1 MREERLDTNWIEI
14 ETNWMLLESKRLEIN
29 WKQLEL
35 ELESLPTH
43 YKEINIK
50 NVTIETLKNA
60 PKGAPVMMKAGKD
73 AKLLRLAL
81 KIAKETEKV

>member
-1 MREERLDTNWIEI
+1 MKL
-14 ETNWMLLESKRLEIN
+14 
-29 WKQLEL
+29 
-35 ELESLPTH
+35 
-43 YKEINIK
+43 K

-73 AKLLRLAL
+73 AKMLRLAL

>member
-1 MREERLDTNWIEI
+1 
-14 ETNWMLLESKRLEIN
+14 MLLESKRLEIN

-43 YKEINIK
+43 YKEIDMKNFTK